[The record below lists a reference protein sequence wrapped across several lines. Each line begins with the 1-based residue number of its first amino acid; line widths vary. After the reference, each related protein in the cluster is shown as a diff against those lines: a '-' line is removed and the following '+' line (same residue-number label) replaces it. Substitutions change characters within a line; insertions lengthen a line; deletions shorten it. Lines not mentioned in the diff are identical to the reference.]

1 MCSYV
6 LMKILESSER
16 RYDTGI
22 NLLTFGNERKV
33 KGEIVSKF
41 ISENDHVFEIGVGTG
56 TLAILCAR
64 KGAYVRGIDVS
75 KKMLKIAERKIREAN
90 LTGRIK
96 LEEMSIVEMDRHV
109 PEGSYDKV
117 VGTFVFSELSE
128 AEQRFALK
136 ESYRILKPGG
146 KIIILDEVVPQ
157 SLWKRILYYLIR
169 LPLELVTYVL
179 TQTATKPLKN
189 IEEKLSEAHFRVE
202 FISLYLLDSLK
213 LIVASKEETL

>member
-1 MCSYV
+1 
-6 LMKILESSER
+6 MKVLESSER
-16 RYDTGI
+16 HYDTGI

-33 KGEIVSKF
+33 KGEIVSRF
-41 ISENDHVFEIGVGTG
+41 ISKNDHVFEIGVGTG
-56 TLAILCAR
+56 ALAILCAR

-96 LEEMSIVEMDRHV
+96 LEEMSIVEIDRHV
-109 PEGSYDKV
+109 PEGSFDKV

-128 AEQRFALK
+128 RAR
-136 ESYRILKPGG
+136 Y
-146 KIIILDEVVPQ
+146 VPQ

-169 LPLELVTYVL
+169 LPLELVTYIL

-189 IEEKLSEAHFRVE
+189 IEEKLSEA
-202 FISLYLLDSLK
+202 IS
-213 LIVASKEETL
+213 E